1 MFTAQFL
8 ALVLTNTNMLMGG
21 QGYCA
26 FDFTLRDKVADYSD
40 VAIVLRPQFDP
51 NNTATGNTALDD
63 ITLAANNVGRK
74 SLKITTDT
82 DCNVTG
88 FSVIK
93 ATAMK
98 DGAPVDL
105 INTQALSIGKKNQL
119 PITIDGN

>member
-8 ALVLTNTNMLMGG
+8 ALVITNTNMLMGG

-26 FDFTLRDKVADYSD
+26 FDFTLKDKAVSYSD
-40 VAIVLRPQFDP
+40 VEIVLRPQFDP
-51 NNTATGNTALDD
+51 NDTATGNATLDD
-63 ITLAANNVGRK
+63 ITLAANSVGKK

-93 ATAMK
+93 ATATR
-98 DGAPVDL
+98 DGASVDL
-105 INTQALSIGKKNQL
+105 INAEALSIGKKNQL

>member
-26 FDFTLRDKVADYSD
+26 FDFTLRDKAADYTD

-51 NNTATGNTALDD
+51 NDTATGNTTLED
-63 ITLAANNVGRK
+63 ITLAANSVGKK

-93 ATAMK
+93 ATATK

-105 INTQALSIGKKNQL
+105 INAQALSIGKKNQL
-119 PITIDGN
+119 PITIDGD